1 VWKNLKGHV
10 KKLKVF
16 LEVVVS
22 DGTKTGLGIS
32 RGGCERRYKDWA
44 GNF

>member
-1 VWKNLKGHV
+1 VTVQRLGWE
-10 KKLKVF
+10 F

-22 DGTKTGLGIS
+22 DRTKTGLGIS

>member
-1 VWKNLKGHV
+1 
-10 KKLKVF
+10 
-16 LEVVVS
+16 VVVS

-44 GNF
+44 GNFERWL